1 MLKNCDAPHPVV
13 ASSGSSRPLNALVA
27 LVVLLLML
35 TSPLLTFL
43 SFSSYSISG
52 TSHTL
57 SFLFFFFFYFSS
69 LFISSTTTYHRLRC
83 ASTKTH
89 TIRPSERAG
98 QAKVARRS
106 LSIASYAGARA
117 ARTDDVDCASG
128 VCVWHPCDARA
139 RDQGMVR

>member
-57 SFLFFFFFYFSS
+57 SFLFLYFSS